1 MAFSTQ
7 KTKTMKPKIWSLI
20 VITILILAMISFFFI
35 FQENKLNP
43 TIAGIPF
50 IFWTGFL
57 VTTLVVVLTY
67 LASRFFPYD
76 EKGTK

>member
-1 MAFSTQ
+1 
-7 KTKTMKPKIWSLI
+7 
-20 VITILILAMISFFFI
+20 MISFFFL

-50 IFWTGFL
+50 IFWSGFL

-67 LASRFFPYD
+67 LASRFFPYE
-76 EKGTK
+76 EKRIK